1 MMSSVPSQHFR
12 MKLNYKMLKMLV
24 LHFWIE
30 NTRVS
35 LWNITEPI
43 YKLPNVTAQNQ
54 VKAKIFTKLTFPLEV
69 SLATDLIS

>member
-1 MMSSVPSQHFR
+1 
-12 MKLNYKMLKMLV
+12 MLKMLV

-43 YKLPNVTAQNQ
+43 YELPNATAQNQ
-54 VKAKIFTKLTFPLEV
+54 AKVQIFTKLTFPLEV
-69 SLATDLIS
+69 SLAADLIS

>member
-1 MMSSVPSQHFR
+1 
-12 MKLNYKMLKMLV
+12 MLKMLV

-43 YKLPNVTAQNQ
+43 NELPNVTAQNQ
-54 VKAKIFTKLTFPLEV
+54 AKVQIFTKLTFPLEV
-69 SLATDLIS
+69 SLAADLIS